1 MSGCSTKTT
10 CTGSHSRP
18 PAPDRPRPRRRR
30 STTKLRAG
38 PTRFRRIR
46 RPSSRRSSP
55 TCSSR
60 GKGLEAGTGEG
71 HTDPRAEK
79 GFCMIGGGT
88 PLRAVAGVSLCLL
101 LAVCAAPATTE
112 VHWVKT
118 GADDET
124 ISRELRDCN
133 SQANAALASER
144 GINQDINAT
153 LGGNWQF
160 SGTSAIE
167 HQSMGAQAAGY
178 ADQVLNNCMR
188 DKGFSKQS

>member
-1 MSGCSTKTT
+1 
-10 CTGSHSRP
+10 
-18 PAPDRPRPRRRR
+18 
-30 STTKLRAG
+30 
-38 PTRFRRIR
+38 
-46 RPSSRRSSP
+46 
-55 TCSSR
+55 
-60 GKGLEAGTGEG
+60 
-71 HTDPRAEK
+71 
-79 GFCMIGGGT
+79 MIGRDT
-88 PLRAVAGVSLCLL
+88 PLLAAAGVSLCLL

-133 SQANAALASER
+133 AQANAAQATEH

-167 HQSMGAQAAGY
+167 QQSMRAQTAGY
-178 ADQVLNNCMR
+178 ADQVLNSCMR
-188 DKGFSKQS
+188 AKGFSKQG